1 MASEHDGI
9 QENDLIQIVPEHKWG
24 GCFALVSELKSFG
37 VQAFVS
43 IPRNDGQRPGR
54 AYIRL
59 EWKDFE
65 CIDAR
70 APFVLAEEDA
80 G

>member
-1 MASEHDGI
+1 MASESDDI
-9 QENDLIQIVPEHKWG
+9 QKNDLIQIAPEHKWA
-24 GCFALVSELKSFG
+24 GCFALVSESKTFG

-43 IPRNDGQRPGR
+43 IPHNDGQRPGR

-65 CIDAR
+65 CVDAR
-70 APFVLAEEDA
+70 APFVPADVDR
-80 G
+80 